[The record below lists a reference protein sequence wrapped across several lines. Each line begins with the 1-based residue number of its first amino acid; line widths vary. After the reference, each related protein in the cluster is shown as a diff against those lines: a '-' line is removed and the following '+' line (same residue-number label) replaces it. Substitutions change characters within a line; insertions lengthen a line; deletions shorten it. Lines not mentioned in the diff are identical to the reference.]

1 MNVAIR
7 TKAAVTRARGDAAL
21 IESPQASS
29 ALVAAL
35 NTLLADMFS
44 LYLKTKNFHWHVS
57 GPHFRDYHLLFDEQA
72 TQIVDT
78 TDAIAERVRK
88 IHGET
93 LHSIGHVARLQ
104 RLKDNDQAMVAPEAM
119 LLELM
124 ADNRALGAWLHEAHR
139 ICDEVGDVASASLIE
154 VWIDEADKRAWFL
167 HEASRA
173 A

>member
-1 MNVAIR
+1 MIVATR
-7 TKAAVTRARGDAAL
+7 TKTAVTRARDDADL
-21 IESPQASS
+21 VDSPEASS
-29 ALVAAL
+29 GVAAAL

-44 LYLKTKNFHWHVS
+44 LYLKTKNFHWHVN

-72 TQIVDT
+72 TQIVET

-88 IHGET
+88 IHGRT

-119 LLELM
+119 LLQLM
-124 ADNRALGAWLHEAHR
+124 ADNRALAAWLHEAHR

-173 A
+173 G